1 MAIDATTGATKKLQE
16 LVEKVRG
23 SDSKLTVSGA
33 KKIDDANKL
42 ELGLFQSG
50 LAGIKDQDPSVEA
63 RRKAAFSI
71 GNLATKFT
79 LNKMFGGEDAL
90 NNRKDFKKQRQ
101 NYQELKTEYL
111 SSKFKDP
118 ETAALLYKLA
128 PKFEEKTN
136 IKSAQNDFDK
146 AMFIGT
152 FGTTENG
159 KPVPLEEQ
167 IKQLQIR
174 IQDGEIPTSEQAL
187 YRNEIERRNMLLQE
201 QTANIK
207 QQEAER
213 NELADA
219 EMVEFGRSA
228 NQEDFE
234 KIYRGFDGEN
244 DNNKERYNLETG
256 NLLSDPSEITA
267 KTRSGL
273 LDFLRYKKP
282 QE

>member
-128 PKFEEKTN
+128 PRFEEKTN

-159 KPVPLEEQ
+159 KPVPLEKQ
-167 IKQLQIR
+167 IENLRLK
-174 IQDGEIPTSEQAL
+174 IQDGEVSTSEQAL
-187 YRNEIERRNMLLQE
+187 YQNEIERRNMLFETQK
-201 QTANIK
+201 ANAVVDDTQNK
-207 QQEAER
+207 E
-213 NELADA
+213 ELLTSNYD
-219 EMVEFGRSA
+219 
-228 NQEDFE
+228 DFVQSL
-234 KIYRGFDGEN
+234 EN
-244 DNNKERYNLETG
+244 DPELSPIDEPFDLETG
-256 NLLSDPSEITA
+256 YKKGSEGVGER
-267 KTRSGL
+267 TRGYRKGL
-273 LDFLRYKKP
+273 LEELSKKKSDFGD
-282 QE
+282 

>member
-23 SDSKLTVSGA
+23 SDSKLTVSGV
-33 KKIDDANKL
+33 KKFDDANKL

-63 RRKAAFSI
+63 RRKAIFSL

-90 NNRKDFKKQRQ
+90 NNRKEFKKQRQ

-118 ETAALLYKLA
+118 ETAALLYELA
-128 PKFEEKTN
+128 PKFEKTTN
-136 IKSAQNDFDK
+136 IKSAQSDFDK

-152 FGTTENG
+152 VGTTENG

-167 IKQLQIR
+167 IKQLKTR
-174 IQDGEIPTSEQAL
+174 IQDGEISTSEQAL
-187 YRNEIERRNMLLQE
+187 YQNEIERRNMLLQE
-201 QTANIK
+201 QTAGIK

-213 NELADA
+213 NELVDA

>member
-16 LVEKVRG
+16 LVEEVRG
-23 SDSKLTVSGA
+23 SDSKLTVSGV
-33 KKIDDANKL
+33 KKFDDANKL

-63 RRKAAFSI
+63 RRKALFSV

-90 NNRKDFKKQRQ
+90 NNRKGFKKQRQ

-118 ETAALLYKLA
+118 ETAALLYELA
-128 PKFEEKTN
+128 PKFEKTTN
-136 IKSAQNDFDK
+136 IKSAQSDFDK

-152 FGTTENG
+152 VGTTENG

-167 IKQLQIR
+167 IKQLKTR
-174 IQDGEIPTSEQAL
+174 IQDGEISTSEQAL
-187 YRNEIERRNMLLQE
+187 YQNEIERRNMLLQE
-201 QTANIK
+201 QTAGIK

-213 NELADA
+213 NELVDA

-267 KTRSGL
+267 RTRSGL

>member
-1 MAIDATTGATKKLQE
+1 MATDATKKLQE
-16 LVEKVRG
+16 LIEDVRG
-23 SDSKLTVSGA
+23 SDSNLTVSGA
-33 KKIDDANKL
+33 KKIDDATKQG
-42 ELGLFQSG
+42 LGLFQAG
-50 LAGIKDQDPSVEA
+50 LTSIKDQDPSVEA
-63 RRKAAFSI
+63 RRKAIFSI
-71 GNLATKFT
+71 GNLATNFA

-90 NNRKDFKKQRQ
+90 NDRKGFKKQRQ
-101 NYQELKTEYL
+101 SYQELKTEYL

-118 ETAALLYKLA
+118 ETAALLYELA
-128 PKFEEKTN
+128 PKFEKETN
-136 IKSAQNDFDK
+136 IKSAQNDFNK

-152 FGTTENG
+152 VGTTENG
-159 KPVPLEEQ
+159 EPVPLEEQ
-167 IKQLQIR
+167 IKRLQTR
-174 IQDGEIPTSEQAL
+174 IQDGEVSTSEQAL

-201 QTANIK
+201 QTAGIK

-213 NELADA
+213 NEIVDA

-267 KTRSGL
+267 RTRSGL

>member
-16 LVEKVRG
+16 LVEEVRG
-23 SDSKLTVSGA
+23 SDSKLTVSGV
-33 KKIDDANKL
+33 KKFDDANKL

-50 LAGIKDQDPSVEA
+50 LASIEDQDPSVEA
-63 RRKAAFSI
+63 RRKAIFSL

-90 NNRKDFKKQRQ
+90 NNRKEFKKQRQ

-118 ETAALLYKLA
+118 ETAALLYELA
-128 PKFEEKTN
+128 PKFEKTTN
-136 IKSAQNDFDK
+136 IKSAQSDFDK

-152 FGTTENG
+152 VGTTENG

-167 IKQLQIR
+167 IKQLKTR
-174 IQDGEIPTSEQAL
+174 IQDGEISTSEQAL
-187 YRNEIERRNMLLQE
+187 YQNEIERRNMLLQE
-201 QTANIK
+201 QTAGIK

-213 NELADA
+213 NELVDA